1 MNNLRPTGLLSLLA
15 LSFTAQA
22 AEPDFFKDATATL
35 QARNYYFSRDFSGIV
50 GANQQ
55 SKAEEWGQG
64 FILNVKSGYTPGV
77 IGVGV
82 DAIGLLGLKLDS
94 SPDRTG
100 TGLLPVQDDGRA
112 ADEYSRAGATLKL
125 RYSKTELKVGELQT
139 NLPILQY
146 NDSRLLPPTYQGA
159 SISSSEIDGLTLQ
172 AGHLSS
178 TSLRNEAGDEKLI
191 AMLGHLPQRQ
201 ADSDAFNFAG
211 GDYSFNAN
219 RSTLSLW
226 YGRLEDIYQQ
236 GFVGLKHSQP
246 VGDWVLGA
254 NLGYFSA
261 SEEGESRIGD
271 IDNQAFYSLFS
282 AKRGGHT
289 FSVGYQGI
297 YGDDAFPRVFPNIS
311 PLGNEVPTYEFA
323 FADERSWQARYDY
336 DFVAMGIPG
345 LTATVRYLKGNNVDT
360 GQGFEGK
367 EHERDLDLGYAVQSG
382 LFKGLGVRVRNAM
395 ARSNYR
401 SDIDENRVILTYT
414 WTLL

>member
-1 MNNLRPTGLLSLLA
+1 MNNLRPAGWLALLA
-15 LSFTAQA
+15 LSFSTQA
-22 AEPDFFKDATATL
+22 AEPDFVKDATATL

-64 FILNVKSGYTPGV
+64 FILNFKSGYTPGIV
-77 IGVGV
+77 GVGV
-82 DAIGLLGLKLDS
+82 DAIGLLGIKLDS
-94 SPDRTG
+94 SPERTG

-201 ADSDAFNFAG
+201 AESDAFNFAG

-236 GFVGLKHSQP
+236 GFVGLKHNQP

-261 SEEGESRIGD
+261 KEQGESRIGD
-271 IDNQAFYSLFS
+271 IDNQAFYSLLS

-297 YGDDAFPRVFPNIS
+297 FGENAFPRVFPNIS
-311 PLGNEVPTYEFA
+311 PLGNEVPTYEFSY
-323 FADERSWQARYDY
+323 ADERSWQVRYDY

-360 GQGFEGK
+360 GLGFEGK

-382 LFKGLGVRVRNAM
+382 LFKGLGIRVRNAM

-401 SDIDENRVILTYT
+401 SDIDENRVILSYT

>member
-15 LSFTAQA
+15 LSFTTQA
-22 AEPDFFKDATATL
+22 AEPDFFKDTTATL

-50 GANQQ
+50 GANPQ

-64 FILNVKSGYTPGV
+64 FILNVKSGYTPGI

-82 DAIGLLGLKLDS
+82 DAIGLLGIKLDS

-125 RYSKTELKVGELQT
+125 RYSKTEVKVGELQT

-159 SISSSEIDGLTLQ
+159 SISSAEISGLTLQ

-201 ADSDAFNFAG
+201 ANSDAFNFAG

-236 GFVGLKHSQP
+236 GFVGLKHSEP

-261 SEEGESRIGD
+261 KEQGESRIGD
-271 IDNQAFYSLFS
+271 IDNQAFYSLLS

-289 FSVGYQGI
+289 FTVGYQGI
-297 YGDDAFPRVFPNIS
+297 FGENAFPRVFPNIS
-311 PLGNEVPTYEFA
+311 PLGNEVPTYEFSY
-323 FADERSWQARYDY
+323 ADERSWQVRYDY
-336 DFVAMGIPG
+336 DFVAMGVPG

-360 GQGFEGK
+360 GLGFEGK
-367 EHERDLDLGYAVQSG
+367 EHERDLDIGYAVQSG
-382 LFKGLGVRVRNAM
+382 VLKGLGVRLRNAM

-401 SDIDENRVILTYT
+401 SDIDENRVVLTYT
-414 WTLL
+414 WSLL

>member
-1 MNNLRPTGLLSLLA
+1 MNNLRPIGLLSLFA

-64 FILNVKSGYTPGV
+64 FILNFKSGYTPGP

-159 SISSSEIDGLTLQ
+159 SISSAEISGLTLQ

-261 SEEGESRIGD
+261 KEQGESRIGD
-271 IDNQAFYSLFS
+271 IDNQAFYSLLS

-297 YGDDAFPRVFPNIS
+297 YGENAFPRVFPNIS
-311 PLGNEVPTYEFA
+311 PLGNEVPTYEFSY
-323 FADERSWQARYDY
+323 ADERSWQVRYDY
-336 DFVAMGIPG
+336 DFVAMGVPG
-345 LTATVRYLKGNNVDT
+345 LTTTVRYLKGNNVDT
-360 GQGFEGK
+360 GLGFEGK
-367 EHERDLDLGYAVQSG
+367 EHERDLDIGYAVQSG
-382 LFKGLGVRVRNAM
+382 VLKGLGVRLRNAM

>member
-1 MNNLRPTGLLSLLA
+1 MNNLRQAGLLPLLA
-15 LSFTAQA
+15 LSFTTQA
-22 AEPDFFKDATATL
+22 AEADFFKDSTATL
-35 QARNYYFSRDFSGIV
+35 QARNYYFSRDFSDIV

-64 FILNVKSGYTPGV
+64 FIFNYKSGYTPGV
-77 IGVGV
+77 VGIGV

-112 ADEYSRAGATLKL
+112 ADEYSRLGATLKL

-146 NDSRLLPPTYQGA
+146 NDSRLLPPTYQGV
-159 SISSSEIDGLTLQ
+159 SITSAEISGLTLQ

-201 ADSDAFNFAG
+201 AESDAFNFVG
-211 GDYSFNAN
+211 GDYSFNAS

-236 GFVGLKHSQP
+236 GFVGLKHSEP

-254 NLGYFSA
+254 NLGYFTA
-261 SEEGESRIGD
+261 SEQGESRIGD
-271 IDNQAFYSLFS
+271 IDNQAFYSLLS
-282 AKRGGHT
+282 ARRGGHT

-297 YGDDAFPRVFPNIS
+297 YGENAFPRVFPNIS
-311 PLGNEVPTYEFA
+311 PLGNEVPTYEFSY
-323 FADERSWQARYDY
+323 ADERSWQVRYDY

-345 LTATVRYLKGNNVDT
+345 LTATVRYLKGDNVDT
-360 GQGFEGK
+360 GLGFEGK

-382 LFKGLGVRVRNAM
+382 VFKGLGVRLRNAV

-401 SDIDENRVILTYT
+401 SDIDENRLILTYT
-414 WTLL
+414 WSLL

>member
-112 ADEYSRAGATLKL
+112 ADEYSRAGATLKV

-254 NLGYFSA
+254 NLGYFTA

-271 IDNQAFYSLFS
+271 IDNQAFYSLLS

-323 FADERSWQARYDY
+323 FADERSWQVRYDY

-345 LTATVRYLKGNNVDT
+345 LTATVRYLTGNNVDT

-382 LFKGLGVRVRNAM
+382 VFKGLGIRVRNAM

-401 SDIDENRVILTYT
+401 SDIDENRLILTYT

>member
-1 MNNLRPTGLLSLLA
+1 MNNLRPIGLLSLFA
-15 LSFTAQA
+15 LSFTTQA

-50 GANQQ
+50 GANKQ

-64 FILNVKSGYTPGV
+64 FILNFKSGYTPGP

-159 SISSSEIDGLTLQ
+159 SISSAEISGLTLQ

-246 VGDWVLGA
+246 VGAWVLGA

-261 SEEGESRIGD
+261 KEQGESRIGD
-271 IDNQAFYSLFS
+271 IDNQAFYSLLS

-297 YGDDAFPRVFPNIS
+297 YGEDAFPRVFPNIS
-311 PLGNEVPTYEFA
+311 PLGNEVPTYEFS
-323 FADERSWQARYDY
+323 FADERSWQVRYDY
-336 DFVAMGIPG
+336 DFVAMGVPG

-367 EHERDLDLGYAVQSG
+367 EHERDLDIGYAVQSG
-382 LFKGLGVRVRNAM
+382 MLKGLGVRLRNAM